1 VVAVKARFVTLGF
14 AALAV
19 APFIGIAAAQAS
31 PASHGAPHTVYVATK
46 ANSRAADRS
55 CSTAEFTSLNKAIG
69 AVADGGTVI
78 VCGGTYREDVAV
90 TKSVKIEGRDN
101 PTIDAKTLINGFLVT
116 ANHVTISG
124 FTVKNAVG
132 EGVLVKNAKNATIE
146 HNTVTSNDQGVA
158 LVNPVS
164 NTYEF
169 CAPLN
174 GTKNDCGENIHLL
187 GATNALV
194 SNNVVVDGS
203 GGILLTDETGPT
215 SHNVISNNTVGNNHT
230 ACGVVLA
237 GHNPAAAPGGKPA
250 PKVAGIFDNTV
261 IGNNIFANGLQAGGG
276 AGVQMATAAPGGA
289 VYNNTVTRNMINGN
303 GHPGVAVHSH
313 APGQDLNGNVVT
325 GNQIGTNNSNGDL
338 SFPAQDKETTGVF
351 VGSAGPLTIT
361 IKNNLIGPDHFGV
374 FLVGPITANGV
385 HNNVF
390 TSDDVEVST
399 N

>member
-1 VVAVKARFVTLGF
+1 MTLGF

-31 PASHGAPHTVYVATK
+31 PAHHGAPQTVYVATK
-46 ANSRAADRS
+46 ANSRSADRG
-55 CSTAEFTSLNKAIG
+55 CSTASFTSINKAID

-90 TKSVKIEGRDN
+90 NKTVKIEGRDN
-101 PTIDAKTLINGFLVT
+101 ATIDATKLINGFLVT

-124 FTVKNAVG
+124 FTVKNATG
-132 EGVLVKNAKNATIE
+132 EGILVKNAKNATIE

-164 NTYEF
+164 TDYEF
-169 CAPLN
+169 CQPTN
-174 GTKNDCGENIHLL
+174 GAKNDCGENIHLL
-187 GATNALV
+187 GATDALV
-194 SNNVVVDGS
+194 SNNVVIDGA

-250 PKVAGIFDNTV
+250 PKVAGVFNNTV
-261 IGNNIFANGLQAGGG
+261 VGNNIFANGLQGGGG
-276 AGVQMATAAPGGA
+276 AGVQMATGAPGGA
-289 VYNNTVTRNMINGN
+289 VYNNTVTRNMINAN
-303 GHPGVAVHSH
+303 GHAGVAVHSH

-325 GNQIGTNNSNGDL
+325 SNQIGTNNSNGDL
-338 SFPAQDKETTGVF
+338 AFPVQDKETTGVF

-361 IKNNLIGPDHFGV
+361 VKNNLIGPDHFGA
-374 FLVGPITANGV
+374 FLVGPITANGI
-385 HNNVF
+385 HDNVF
-390 TSDDVEVST
+390 TSDDVDVSV